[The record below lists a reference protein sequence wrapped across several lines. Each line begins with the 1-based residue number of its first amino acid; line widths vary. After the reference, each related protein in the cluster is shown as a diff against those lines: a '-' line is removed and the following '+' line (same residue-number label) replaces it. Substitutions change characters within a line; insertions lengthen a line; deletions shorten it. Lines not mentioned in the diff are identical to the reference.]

1 MVSPALIV
9 SRHMIC
15 RHMIYSNLVFRHLF
29 PPLLAHAAGLRQDL
43 NHIIIRLPP
52 LVEKRI
58 LPREAKIEMNH
69 LAGAA
74 RRDGHAFYGICAVE
88 LRRALALGCYK
99 TAWLLQLRRNLG
111 TGRRP
116 LAA

>member
-1 MVSPALIV
+1 
-9 SRHMIC
+9 
-15 RHMIYSNLVFRHLF
+15 
-29 PPLLAHAAGLRQDL
+29 
-43 NHIIIRLPP
+43 
-52 LVEKRI
+52 

-116 LAA
+116 FAGLIKIETEIASCNMCQPRGFCR